1 MVSGAPNLM
10 DKLFLLSLVGV
21 VAFVSWVGYLAYQE
35 GLKIEASK
43 RHGELWLQW
52 LGNASGQR
60 FQPGFEPA
68 ACAAVAAPAAES
80 SEPATAGPAGAHWGS
95 CYKALTESGGAWAD
109 LPNAFSG
116 QAVQLV
122 AKCDKSDM
130 SVAGNFFFEKL
141 TPMPPGSAIPVVSA
155 PLADTDSLDVKVML
169 RLTLC
174 DKGGDPIRI
183 GEVEF

>member
-1 MVSGAPNLM
+1 M

-35 GLKIEASK
+35 GLKIETSK
-43 RHGELWLQW
+43 RQGEHWLQW
-52 LGNASGQR
+52 LGQASGPR

-68 ACAAVAAPAAES
+68 ACAAVAAPAAAS
-80 SEPATAGPAGAHWGS
+80 SEPAVAAPAGARWGA
-95 CYKALTESGGAWAD
+95 CYQALTGPGGAWAD
-109 LPNAFSG
+109 LLNAFSG

-122 AKCDKSDM
+122 AKCDKSDL
-130 SVAGNFFFEKL
+130 SVAGHFFFEKL
-141 TPMPPGSAIPVVSA
+141 TPMPPGSAIAVVSA
-155 PLADTDSLDVKVML
+155 PLADTDSLDAKVML